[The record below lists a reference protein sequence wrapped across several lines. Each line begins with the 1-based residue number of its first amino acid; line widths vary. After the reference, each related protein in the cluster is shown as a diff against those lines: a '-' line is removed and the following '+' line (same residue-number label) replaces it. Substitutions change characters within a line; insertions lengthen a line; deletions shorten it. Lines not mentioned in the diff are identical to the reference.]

1 MIRRSCH
8 VFSQQQ
14 EDKESQMSKSVKWM
28 FATSI
33 TAVTL
38 AAMAVPAA
46 AAEPTMPNQQMMSQ
60 GQAQGGGTPC
70 TMPCYGP
77 GMMGGGYGPG
87 MMGGGYGPGMMGGG
101 YGPGMMGGG
110 YGPGMM
116 GAYGQGPAGL
126 NLTPDQIS
134 KIEKIREELF
144 KANEPLARQM
154 FQERN
159 RMQEAYMGGQSDPE
173 KMKKAFSNMSDL
185 QKKMFDAHVNAQK
198 KMDDVLTKEQRQ
210 KMRNWGG
217 GMMGY

>member
-1 MIRRSCH
+1 
-8 VFSQQQ
+8 
-14 EDKESQMSKSVKWM
+14 MSKSVKWM

-101 YGPGMMGGG
+101 YGPSMMGGGYGPGMMGGGYGPGMMGGG

-134 KIEKIREELF
+134 KIEKIREDLF
-144 KANEPLARQM
+144 KANEPLAQQM

-159 RMQEAYMGGQSDPE
+159 KMQEAYMGGNSDPE
-173 KMKKAFSNMSDL
+173 KIKKAFANMSDL
-185 QKKMFDAHVNAQK
+185 QKKMFDAHINAQK

-210 KMRNWGG
+210 QQRAWGG